1 MKYEEIAKLIDAGF
15 TADEIRKLTEEPEDE
30 TPAKEGGKSSSEEG
44 GDPKAASP
52 GDPPSDDNKEIRA
65 FFTEIKSQISEQI
78 EELKK
83 AQQAINGKVY
93 DTDNPFE
100 KQLTA
105 KDAFNQIYNPPMYF
119 DDDEKGE
126 K

>member
-1 MKYEEIAKLIDAGF
+1 MKYEEVAKLIDAGF
-15 TADEIRKLTEEPEDE
+15 TAEEIRKLVEEE

-44 GDPKAASP
+44 GEPKTASP
-52 GDPPSDDNKEIRA
+52 GDPPSDDASDVRA
-65 FFTEIKSQISEQI
+65 FLKDIKSQISEQL

-83 AQQAINGKVY
+83 AQQALNVKIY
-93 DTDNPFE
+93 DTDNPLE

-119 DDDEKGE
+119 DDEEGE
-126 K
+126 R